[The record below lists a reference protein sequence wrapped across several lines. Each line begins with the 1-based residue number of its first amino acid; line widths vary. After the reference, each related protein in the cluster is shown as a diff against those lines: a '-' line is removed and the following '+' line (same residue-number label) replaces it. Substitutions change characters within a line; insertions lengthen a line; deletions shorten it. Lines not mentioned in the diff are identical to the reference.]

1 MPAQSKAQQRFMG
14 MVHSAQKGDMENP
27 SPEVEKAADSMSD
40 KDAKDFASTKH
51 DGLPEKIK
59 EFIVNE
65 ARGLKTIERE
75 YFSVVEEIQ
84 NYLEAYKKHKGTPN
98 EKKIVSKLKE
108 LGNKKKSLSKEMDDK
123 ISGLYKDV
131 ELKADVDEM
140 STSAAAGPYN
150 TPFAFGKGEDEK
162 TKGKRQAD
170 LTGYTVVNE
179 NRWLDLKRDETRTP
193 SQKVSHGIREVK
205 NQLAEIERFVN
216 WYNRLRSENNLGK
229 NDFFKRT
236 NTNIYRIKER
246 IIKIASS
253 IQEIDKAESEDNI
266 EEVEGKKPMALD
278 KYVVTATPKGAA
290 KTADRRTITRP
301 APKNSA
307 QAQLKSLTKMDK
319 YQSVRLKK
327 A

>member
-1 MPAQSKAQQRFMG
+1 MFK
-14 MVHSAQKGDMENP
+14 
-27 SPEVEKAADSMSD
+27 
-40 KDAKDFASTKH
+40 
-51 DGLPEKIK
+51 K
-59 EFIVNE
+59 ELSNE
-65 ARGLKTIERE
+65 DI
-75 YFSVVEEIQ
+75 
-84 NYLEAYKKHKGTPN
+84 
-98 EKKIVSKLKE
+98 SKLKE
-108 LGNKKKSLSKEMDDK
+108 TIRTKLREKKIEEESTTAS
-123 ISGLYKDV
+123 
-131 ELKADVDEM
+131 AD
-140 STSAAAGPYN
+140 GYN
-150 TPFAFGKGEDEK
+150 TPFAFGKDSVGDI
-162 TKGKRQAD
+162 KRKVKASA
-170 LTGYTVVNE
+170 GYTFAKSIDE

-253 IQEIDKAESEDNI
+253 IQEIDKSESENNI
-266 EEVEGKKPMALD
+266 EEVEGTKPMALD
-278 KYVVTATPKGAA
+278 KYVVTATPKGASKDA
-290 KTADRRTITRP
+290 ERRTITKP

-307 QAQLKSLTKMDK
+307 QSQLKSLTKMDK

>member
-1 MPAQSKAQQRFMG
+1 MFK
-14 MVHSAQKGDMENP
+14 
-27 SPEVEKAADSMSD
+27 
-40 KDAKDFASTKH
+40 
-51 DGLPEKIK
+51 K
-59 EFIVNE
+59 ELSNE
-65 ARGLKTIERE
+65 DI
-75 YFSVVEEIQ
+75 
-84 NYLEAYKKHKGTPN
+84 
-98 EKKIVSKLKE
+98 SKLKE
-108 LGNKKKSLSKEMDDK
+108 TIRTKLREKKIEEENTTAS
-123 ISGLYKDV
+123 
-131 ELKADVDEM
+131 AD
-140 STSAAAGPYN
+140 GYN
-150 TPFAFGKGEDEK
+150 TPFAFGKD
-162 TKGKRQAD
+162 TKGDIKRKVKAS
-170 LTGYTVVNE
+170 TGYTFAKSIDE

-266 EEVEGKKPMALD
+266 EEVEGAKPMAVD
-278 KYVVTATPKGAA
+278 KYVVTATPKGASKNA
-290 KTADRRTITRP
+290 ERRTITKP

-307 QAQLKSLTKMDK
+307 ETQEKSLKKMDK
-319 YQSVRLKK
+319 YQSLRLKK

>member
-1 MPAQSKAQQRFMG
+1 MFK
-14 MVHSAQKGDMENP
+14 
-27 SPEVEKAADSMSD
+27 
-40 KDAKDFASTKH
+40 
-51 DGLPEKIK
+51 K
-59 EFIVNE
+59 ELSNE
-65 ARGLKTIERE
+65 DI
-75 YFSVVEEIQ
+75 
-84 NYLEAYKKHKGTPN
+84 
-98 EKKIVSKLKE
+98 SKLKE
-108 LGNKKKSLSKEMDDK
+108 TIRTKLREKKIEEENTTAS
-123 ISGLYKDV
+123 
-131 ELKADVDEM
+131 AD
-140 STSAAAGPYN
+140 GYN
-150 TPFAFGKGEDEK
+150 TPFAFGKD
-162 TKGKRQAD
+162 TKGDIKRKVKSSGEGFEFAKSID
-170 LTGYTVVNE
+170 E

-253 IQEIDKAESEDNI
+253 IQEIDKADGENNI
-266 EEVEGKKPMALD
+266 EEVEGAKPMAVD

-290 KTADRRTITRP
+290 KNAERRTITKP

-307 QAQLKSLTKMDK
+307 ETQQKSLKKMDK
-319 YQSVRLKK
+319 YQSLRLKK

>member
-1 MPAQSKAQQRFMG
+1 MFKKELSNE
-14 MVHSAQKGDMENP
+14 DI
-27 SPEVEKAADSMSD
+27 
-40 KDAKDFASTKH
+40 TK
-51 DGLPEKIK
+51 LK
-59 EFIVNE
+59 E
-65 ARGLKTIERE
+65 TIRTK
-75 YFSVVEEIQ
+75 
-84 NYLEAYKKHKGTPN
+84 LR
-98 EKKIVSKLKE
+98 EKKIEEENTTAS
-108 LGNKKKSLSKEMDDK
+108 
-123 ISGLYKDV
+123 
-131 ELKADVDEM
+131 AD
-140 STSAAAGPYN
+140 GYN
-150 TPFAFGKGEDEK
+150 TPFAFGKD
-162 TKGKRQAD
+162 TKGDIKRKVKSSG
-170 LTGYTVVNE
+170 TGFEFAKSIDE

-253 IQEIDKAESEDNI
+253 IQEIDKAEGEDNI
-266 EEVEGKKPMALD
+266 EEVEGAKPMAVD

-290 KTADRRTITRP
+290 KNAERRTITKP

-307 QAQLKSLTKMDK
+307 ETQQKSVKKMDK
-319 YQSVRLKK
+319 YQSLRLKK

>member
-1 MPAQSKAQQRFMG
+1 MFKKELSKEDINKLKETIR
-14 MVHSAQKGDMENP
+14 
-27 SPEVEKAADSMSD
+27 
-40 KDAKDFASTKH
+40 TK
-51 DGLPEKIK
+51 L
-59 EFIVNE
+59 
-65 ARGLKTIERE
+65 R
-75 YFSVVEEIQ
+75 
-84 NYLEAYKKHKGTPN
+84 
-98 EKKIVSKLKE
+98 EKKIEEES
-108 LGNKKKSLSKEMDDK
+108 STAS
-123 ISGLYKDV
+123 
-131 ELKADVDEM
+131 AD
-140 STSAAAGPYN
+140 GYN
-150 TPFAFGKGEDEK
+150 TPFAFGKD
-162 TKGKRQAD
+162 TKGDIKRKVKASA
-170 LTGYTVVNE
+170 GYTFAKSIDE

-253 IQEIDKAESEDNI
+253 IQEIDKAESENNI

-278 KYVVTATPKGAA
+278 KFVVTATPKGASKDA
-290 KTADRRTITRP
+290 ERRTITKP

-307 QAQLKSLTKMDK
+307 QSQLKSLTKMDK

>member
-1 MPAQSKAQQRFMG
+1 MFKKELSKEDINKLKETIR
-14 MVHSAQKGDMENP
+14 
-27 SPEVEKAADSMSD
+27 
-40 KDAKDFASTKH
+40 TK
-51 DGLPEKIK
+51 L
-59 EFIVNE
+59 
-65 ARGLKTIERE
+65 R
-75 YFSVVEEIQ
+75 
-84 NYLEAYKKHKGTPN
+84 
-98 EKKIVSKLKE
+98 EKKIEEETTTAS
-108 LGNKKKSLSKEMDDK
+108 
-123 ISGLYKDV
+123 
-131 ELKADVDEM
+131 VD
-140 STSAAAGPYN
+140 GYN
-150 TPFAFGKGEDEK
+150 TPFAFGKDTKGDIKRKVKSSGAGFEFAKSIDEK
-162 TKGKRQAD
+162 KYPSFAD
-170 LTGYTVVNE
+170 PLEGFPTEYKELLKKLQRSNDSDERTQLINKMNVIRKNIKLKPLTNEAINE

-253 IQEIDKAESEDNI
+253 IQEIDKAESDTNI

-278 KYVVTATPKGAA
+278 KFVVTATAKGANKDA
-290 KTADRRTITRP
+290 ERRTITKP

-307 QAQLKSLTKMDK
+307 QSQLKSLTKMDK

>member
-1 MPAQSKAQQRFMG
+1 MFKKELSNE
-14 MVHSAQKGDMENP
+14 DI
-27 SPEVEKAADSMSD
+27 
-40 KDAKDFASTKH
+40 AKLKETIRTK
-51 DGLPEKIK
+51 L
-59 EFIVNE
+59 
-65 ARGLKTIERE
+65 R
-75 YFSVVEEIQ
+75 
-84 NYLEAYKKHKGTPN
+84 
-98 EKKIVSKLKE
+98 EKKIEEES
-108 LGNKKKSLSKEMDDK
+108 STAS
-123 ISGLYKDV
+123 
-131 ELKADVDEM
+131 AD
-140 STSAAAGPYN
+140 GYN
-150 TPFAFGKGEDEK
+150 TPFAFGKD
-162 TKGKRQAD
+162 TKSDIKRKVKASA
-170 LTGYTVVNE
+170 GYTFAKSIDE

-253 IQEIDKAESEDNI
+253 IQEIDKAESENNI

-278 KYVVTATPKGAA
+278 KFVVTATPKGAS
-290 KTADRRTITRP
+290 KDADRRTITKP
-301 APKNSA
+301 APKSSA
-307 QAQLKSLTKMDK
+307 QTQLKSLTKMDK

>member
-1 MPAQSKAQQRFMG
+1 MFK
-14 MVHSAQKGDMENP
+14 
-27 SPEVEKAADSMSD
+27 
-40 KDAKDFASTKH
+40 
-51 DGLPEKIK
+51 K
-59 EFIVNE
+59 ELSNE
-65 ARGLKTIERE
+65 DI
-75 YFSVVEEIQ
+75 
-84 NYLEAYKKHKGTPN
+84 
-98 EKKIVSKLKE
+98 SKLKE
-108 LGNKKKSLSKEMDDK
+108 TIRTKLREKKIEEENNTAS
-123 ISGLYKDV
+123 
-131 ELKADVDEM
+131 AD
-140 STSAAAGPYN
+140 GYN
-150 TPFAFGKGEDEK
+150 TPFAFGKD
-162 TKGKRQAD
+162 TKGDIKRKVKSSGAGFEFAKSID
-170 LTGYTVVNE
+170 E

-266 EEVEGKKPMALD
+266 EEVEGAKPMAVD
-278 KYVVTATPKGAA
+278 KYVVTATPKGASKNA
-290 KTADRRTITRP
+290 ERRTITKP

-307 QAQLKSLTKMDK
+307 ETQQKSLKKMEK
-319 YQSVRLKK
+319 YQSLRLKK

>member
-1 MPAQSKAQQRFMG
+1 
-14 MVHSAQKGDMENP
+14 
-27 SPEVEKAADSMSD
+27 MSHQL
-40 KDAKDFASTKH
+40 S
-51 DGLPEKIK
+51 
-59 EFIVNE
+59 
-65 ARGLKTIERE
+65 
-75 YFSVVEEIQ
+75 EEQ
-84 NYLEAYKKHKGTPN
+84 L
-98 EKKIVSKLKE
+98 SKLKE
-108 LGNKKKSLSKEMDDK
+108 TIRKRIREFTG
-123 ISGLYKDV
+123 
-131 ELKADVDEM
+131 
-140 STSAAAGPYN
+140 TAAVAGYD
-150 TPFAFGKGEDEK
+150 TPHAFGKDTDGDIK
-162 TKGKRQAD
+162 RKVKSAGKGFEFAKSID
-170 LTGYTVVNE
+170 E

-253 IQEIDKAESEDNI
+253 IQEIDKSESENNI
-266 EEVEGKKPMALD
+266 EEVEGTKPMALD
-278 KYVVTATPKGAA
+278 KFVVTATPKGAS
-290 KTADRRTITRP
+290 KNADRRTITKP

-307 QAQLKSLTKMDK
+307 QSQLKSLTKMNK

>member
-1 MPAQSKAQQRFMG
+1 MS
-14 MVHSAQKGDMENP
+14 
-27 SPEVEKAADSMSD
+27 EV
-40 KDAKDFASTKH
+40 
-51 DGLPEKIK
+51 
-59 EFIVNE
+59 
-65 ARGLKTIERE
+65 LKTEQLNKIREIVRKMVRERM
-75 YFSVVEEIQ
+75 I
-84 NYLEAYKKHKGTPN
+84 
-98 EKKIVSKLKE
+98 
-108 LGNKKKSLSKEMDDK
+108 
-123 ISGLYKDV
+123 
-131 ELKADVDEM
+131 DEM
-140 STSAAAGPYN
+140 NTTDSVEGYN
-150 TPFAFGKGEDEK
+150 TPYAFSGKDSEK
-162 TKGKRQAD
+162 KKAKRQAD
-170 LTGYTVVNE
+170 LTGYSVVNETHTSFVSGNSGRTITHLDNKKYQLTKDVKGAQIGNYNNVVLPKGSVIHNLPGGVFVQHSSLKDKFTGIKEVPKLGMRVTTKPDTLISIEKSSKILEIVNE

-253 IQEIDKAESEDNI
+253 IQEIDKAESDTNI
-266 EEVEGKKPMALD
+266 EEVEGTKPMALD
-278 KYVVTATPKGAA
+278 KYVVTATPKGAS
-290 KTADRRTITRP
+290 KDADRRTITKP

-307 QAQLKSLTKMDK
+307 QSQLKSLTKMNK

>member
-1 MPAQSKAQQRFMG
+1 MFKKELSNE
-14 MVHSAQKGDMENP
+14 DI
-27 SPEVEKAADSMSD
+27 
-40 KDAKDFASTKH
+40 AKLKETIRTK
-51 DGLPEKIK
+51 L
-59 EFIVNE
+59 
-65 ARGLKTIERE
+65 R
-75 YFSVVEEIQ
+75 
-84 NYLEAYKKHKGTPN
+84 
-98 EKKIVSKLKE
+98 EKKIEEESTTA
-108 LGNKKKSLSKEMDDK
+108 S
-123 ISGLYKDV
+123 
-131 ELKADVDEM
+131 AD
-140 STSAAAGPYN
+140 GYN
-150 TPFAFGKGEDEK
+150 TPFAFGKD
-162 TKGKRQAD
+162 TKGDIKRKVKSSGEGFEFAKSID
-170 LTGYTVVNE
+170 E

-253 IQEIDKAESEDNI
+253 IQEIDKAEGENNI
-266 EEVEGKKPMALD
+266 EEVEGAKPMAVD

-290 KTADRRTITRP
+290 KNAERRTITKP

-307 QAQLKSLTKMDK
+307 ETQQKSLKKMDK
-319 YQSVRLKK
+319 YQSLRLKK

>member
-1 MPAQSKAQQRFMG
+1 MFKKELSNE
-14 MVHSAQKGDMENP
+14 DI
-27 SPEVEKAADSMSD
+27 
-40 KDAKDFASTKH
+40 TK
-51 DGLPEKIK
+51 LK
-59 EFIVNE
+59 E
-65 ARGLKTIERE
+65 TIRTK
-75 YFSVVEEIQ
+75 
-84 NYLEAYKKHKGTPN
+84 LR
-98 EKKIVSKLKE
+98 EKKIEEENTTAS
-108 LGNKKKSLSKEMDDK
+108 
-123 ISGLYKDV
+123 
-131 ELKADVDEM
+131 AD
-140 STSAAAGPYN
+140 GYN
-150 TPFAFGKGEDEK
+150 TPFAFGKD
-162 TKGKRQAD
+162 TKGDIKRKVKSSG
-170 LTGYTVVNE
+170 TGFEFAKSIDE

-253 IQEIDKAESEDNI
+253 IQEIDKAEGEDNI
-266 EEVEGKKPMALD
+266 EEVEGAKPMAVD

-290 KTADRRTITRP
+290 KNAERRTITKP

-307 QAQLKSLTKMDK
+307 ETQQKSLKKMDK
-319 YQSVRLKK
+319 YQSLRLKK